1 MLMAARKLQGIG
13 LVLLVL
19 IIAMALYP
27 LYLRVA
33 ATRSELAQIE
43 RDIVSTRDN
52 VRYLESE
59 LVVRAS
65 MRQLERWN
73 AESFGYSAPV
83 ARQYLRGERALAS
96 LDRLPRARDQ
106 MPVAP
111 VLLALAQPAPA
122 AAAAAPL
129 PSSGGT
135 VLSDVAQVVVP
146 AARAQPVRTERAP
159 TPAAPKMVAALDKG
173 KLTTTAAP
181 KAAAPK
187 ADVAK
192 AAAPK
197 AATAKPA
204 APKAQAVAATAPPPA
219 ALKGSAERRRK
230 ERLALIEDQLLSDT
244 TLRDLRKQA
253 ANEEAK
259 PNRP

>member
-33 ATRSELAQIE
+33 ASRSELAQIE
-43 RDIVSTRDN
+43 RDIVATRDN

-73 AESFGYSAPV
+73 ADSFGYSAPV
-83 ARQYLRGERALAS
+83 AEQYLHNERELAS
-96 LDRLPRARDQ
+96 LDRLPRARGQ

-111 VLLALAQPAPA
+111 VLLALAQPARPV
-122 AAAAAPL
+122 AAAPRVQTG
-129 PSSGGT
+129 S

-146 AARAQPVRTERAP
+146 SAHAQVPRDTQRAITAP
-159 TPAAPKMVAALDKG
+159 TPKITVSRENG
-173 KLTTTAAP
+173 KLAAVVTPAEP
-181 KAAAPK
+181 KP
-187 ADVAK
+187 VVS
-192 AAAPK
+192 
-197 AATAKPA
+197 KPA
-204 APKAQAVAATAPPPA
+204 ASKPVVTKA
-219 ALKGSAERRRK
+219 ALAIAAPAPVKASPERRRK
-230 ERLALIEDQLLSDT
+230 ERLALIEDQLLSDA
-244 TLRDLRKQA
+244 TLRDLRQQA
-253 ANEEAK
+253 AREEGTVS
-259 PNRP
+259 RP